1 MKFCNLLLFTTHH
14 GISQIRWLIIAESR
28 VADPEL
34 EIDRIW
40 IRPSKKI
47 SNPKKRMRIGPSS
60 RKIRFWLNPR
70 IRIRDKQSLL
80 FLYQYLMTRI
90 VKILLLYHNFGFIP
104 TRRKIGSDRY
114 LRIHNPDRMINN
126 CFTLNE
132 WINRWIQL
140 WIKWLK

>member
-1 MKFCNLLLFTTHH
+1 MKFCNLLFSTIHH
-14 GISQIRWLIIAESR
+14 GISQIRWLIIAERR

-34 EIDRIW
+34 EIDGNYG
-40 IRPSKKI
+40 SESDTKKKK

-90 VKILLLYHNFGFIP
+90 VKILLLYYNFGFIP
-104 TRRKIGSDRY
+104 IRQKIGSDGY
-114 LRIHNPDRMINN
+114 TRIHNPDHMINN

-132 WINRWIQL
+132 WINR
-140 WIKWLK
+140 